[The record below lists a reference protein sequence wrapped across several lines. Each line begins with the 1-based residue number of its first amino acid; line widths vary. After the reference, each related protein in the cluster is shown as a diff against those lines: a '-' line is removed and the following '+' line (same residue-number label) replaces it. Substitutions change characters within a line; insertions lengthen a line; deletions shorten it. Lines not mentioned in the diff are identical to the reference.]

1 MKKDIHPKYEE
12 ITANCSCGNVMK
24 IRSTVG
30 HDLNW
35 TCAVSATRS
44 ILASSVMLL
53 PVAVLIA
60 STSVSASRQQ
70 VSFSCQKK
78 RLMALFCFCVSE
90 LKYILM
96 H

>member
-12 ITANCSCGNVMK
+12 ITANCSCGNVIK

-30 HDLNW
+30 HDLNLDV
-35 TCAVSATRS
+35 CSKCHRS

-60 STSVSASRQQ
+60 STSVSASQAA
-70 VSFSCQKK
+70 SKFSCQKK
-78 RLMALFCFCVSE
+78 APYGAFFVSALE
-90 LKYILM
+90 D
-96 H
+96 